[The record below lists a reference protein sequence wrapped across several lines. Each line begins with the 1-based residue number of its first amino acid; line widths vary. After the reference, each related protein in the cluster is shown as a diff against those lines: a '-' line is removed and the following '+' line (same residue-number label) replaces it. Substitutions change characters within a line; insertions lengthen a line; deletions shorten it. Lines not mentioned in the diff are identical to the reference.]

1 MNTPN
6 WQQLWQKQCRIWLD
20 SIRRNGQER
29 SVGYDFAQHRLT
41 LVPRTCWLLH
51 SNQLDHMHR
60 ELDPI
65 MKELQKAGIE
75 SECRLDVTYI
85 AADLRDPSNRW
96 DMRVDRVH
104 IYLDGAEAITHLAMT
119 VDADMLILEGGL
131 GRK

>member
-1 MNTPN
+1 M
-6 WQQLWQKQCRIWLD
+6 
-20 SIRRNGQER
+20 
-29 SVGYDFAQHRLT
+29 
-41 LVPRTCWLLH
+41 LH